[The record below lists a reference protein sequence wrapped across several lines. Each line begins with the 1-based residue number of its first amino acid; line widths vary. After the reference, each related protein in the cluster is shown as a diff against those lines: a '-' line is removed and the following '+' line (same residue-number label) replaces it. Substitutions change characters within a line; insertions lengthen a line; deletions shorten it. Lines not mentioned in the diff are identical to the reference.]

1 MMTDVRCSVLGGS
14 CSWVGRIEMPEQP
27 QVAVRGPLLLARGA
41 RSSQSG
47 SGAVARLIPTL
58 RVRCGAPTPAIQ
70 VVSSPELPAS
80 LNHTNIATIL
90 VSKKG
95 CPFDRCAISLTL
107 PASHRR
113 RWLKSPCSW
122 PRLTRESSRLPRL
135 HDPWPNGTATAKFR
149 ISYEEAPQRIGAPRS
164 LGTSP
169 RYRCT
174 HLFCDPPAGRTP

>member
-1 MMTDVRCSVLGGS
+1 MGGTDRDAGAAPGS
-14 CSWVGRIEMPEQP
+14 SPRPI
-27 QVAVRGPLLLARGA
+27 VAGA
-41 RSSQSG
+41 RSTFEPIRIKRGGPS
-47 SGAVARLIPTL
+47 IPTL

-113 RWLKSPCSW
+113 RWLKSPCSR
-122 PRLTRESSRLPRL
+122 PRLTREPSRLPRL

-169 RYRCT
+169 RYRYT